1 MMKKA
6 FAGVLIALGL
16 IIGVM
21 GIVRS
26 VSAQETV
33 PQGEA
38 TDSIAVQEQETLELG
53 DEFQNGDPIRDRTR
67 LQALEE
73 GVCSGACEPQQ
84 LRLHEGEDGKGTMQ
98 QKQLQHQLNECM
110 GECDPQK
117 IRQHGGEGGQGALQ
131 QENLCEGDA
140 VQMRQRKGKP

>member
-38 TDSIAVQEQETLELG
+38 TDSIAVQEQETLEFK
-53 DEFQNGDPIRDRTR
+53 DEFQNGDPVRDRTR
-67 LQALEE
+67 LQAMEE
-73 GVCSGACEPQQ
+73 GACSGACEPQQ
-84 LRLHEGEDGKGTMQ
+84 LRLREGEDGKGTMQ
-98 QKQLQHQLNECM
+98 QKQQLTECT
-110 GECDPQK
+110 GACDPQK
-117 IRQHGGEGGQGALQ
+117 IRQNGGEGGRGVFQQG
-131 QENLCEGDA
+131 NLCEGDA
-140 VQMRQRKGKP
+140 VQIRQRKGKP